1 MKKNIMIKFL
11 NQEIEHL
18 MDLEV
23 EVPQKEV
30 QNHLT
35 KKNQKE
41 TISLNQVK
49 SKQKY
54 KEIIIHMG
62 Q

>member
-1 MKKNIMIKFL
+1 MKKNLMIEFL

-41 TISLNQVK
+41 TISSNQVK
-49 SKQKY
+49 SKQRY
-54 KEIIIHMG
+54 KEIIIHMDR
-62 Q
+62 